1 MKQYVIDELT
11 EADYLR
17 IRDYLQEHLESSMI
31 EGIYWVNLPEPLHN
45 ATQLQHIECR
55 PFYFAI
61 NLSREHIGFEWLIRS
76 RQTLHCPCIGYADA
90 AQREHIIAYADALME
105 KLHAQV

>member
-17 IRDYLQEHLESSMI
+17 IRDYLQEHLESSMMD
-31 EGIYWVNLPEPLHN
+31 GIFWVDLPEHLHN
-45 ATQLQHIECR
+45 EIQLQHSQCR

-61 NLSREHIGFEWLIRS
+61 NLSRKQIGFEWLIRS

-90 AQREHIIAYADALME
+90 AQRRYIIEYADALME
-105 KLHAQV
+105 KLNAQV